1 MQDDDGEGILGT
13 GVAGVTGA
21 CLRLPDFEAVHARL
35 PVSVVDCLGSLSN
48 AVAAVAAGRGHP
60 CHSLSCALGSRW
72 RAAAGTARVVIV
84 S

>member
-1 MQDDDGEGILGT
+1 MQDDDGEGIFGA

-48 AVAAVAAGRGHP
+48 AVAAGRGHP